1 MGGLPFPRPLS
12 YNMMQMRRLENWA
25 RLVPSVMAIIHTL
38 SQRPLKL
45 FTQKDRDSIPTQASN
60 REFILWLKS
69 PGYPP
74 PSPEPVESQTAPCTG
89 SSRAVQSKTCLP
101 LSHCVVLL
109 QSIVNATLW
118 FETSKLSQCCGENK
132 QEFVITRPKPV
143 YGKQGLDWTVGPGYS
158 SGGYILG
165 CS

>member
-38 SQRPLKL
+38 SRRLLKL
-45 FTQKDRDSIPTQASN
+45 FTQKDRGWIPTKAPN
-60 REFILWLKS
+60 REFILWSKS

-74 PSPEPVESQTAPCTG
+74 PSPEPVESQTAPCTSS

-101 LSHCVVLL
+101 LSHCVVLF
-109 QSIVNATLW
+109 QSTVNATLW
-118 FETSKLSQCCGENK
+118 FLSSKLSKCCGENK
-132 QEFVITRPKPV
+132 QEFVITRPKPA
-143 YGKQGLDWTVGPGYS
+143 YGWQGLDWIFPPR
-158 SGGYILG
+158 
-165 CS
+165 